1 MHSLF
6 LYLIF
11 PYSVPIVQYT
21 ITMTMNKF
29 FRSVSL
35 EFFRIFSKPFSHSS
49 LNFSSQMYNEF
60 LQDVSWELQT
70 TRSQTVPNSDC
81 KEGMEQLKIQC
92 YLSPLMWQHH
102 WVVWRYHVEEASH
115 FLSWQMQLICSFN
128 LFRVFMLSELHF
140 HTSDPARLVN
150 NVSVV
155 PKTVSMHFPAECWAL
170 NFFFWEKCDDNVQL
184 TGFVIP
190 GHSDAP
196 NLCPLWQCSTEITAL
211 TFVVGE

>member
-49 LNFSSQMYNEF
+49 LNFFSHMYNEF

-81 KEGMEQLKIQC
+81 KDGMEQLKIQC

-155 PKTVSMHFPAECWAL
+155 PENCEHAFSSRMLSLELFL
-170 NFFFWEKCDDNVQL
+170 L
-184 TGFVIP
+184 
-190 GHSDAP
+190 
-196 NLCPLWQCSTEITAL
+196 
-211 TFVVGE
+211 GEVWW